1 MNCFLVYKGSLQKSI
16 IGSVRQDA
24 VAFMKAN
31 NERQGQVPSNL
42 LASERISISQTEQIG
57 DYICH
62 EIHDISHGTCSGG
75 GGAEI

>member
-1 MNCFLVYKGSLQKSI
+1 MNSFLVYKGSLQKSI

-42 LASERISISQTEQIG
+42 LASERISIPQTEQIG
-57 DYICH
+57 DYLP
-62 EIHDISHGTCSGG
+62 
-75 GGAEI
+75 